1 MLLTARAVSGTIQ
14 IARQK
19 IKLNVIFKIKSGA
32 DRMKRAFAEACTHS
46 NEAAAADATVLHFSH
61 SQLATLF

>member
-19 IKLNVIFKIKSGA
+19 IKLNVIFKTKSGA

-46 NEAAAADATVLHFSH
+46 NEAAADATVLHFSH